1 MRKLILAAVVA
12 LAGVGAFAAISLGD
26 EGSARLELLDG
37 GVDRVSAHRVH
48 APSAAASSSV
58 EASAKRKPKVK
69 YFETA
74 DLAVPA
80 EGDLVSTTCP
90 ARHKVL
96 SGYFLSSGGIVLDVS
111 VLGGSAR
118 EWVFGL
124 LNLTGAPGTAF
135 VGVVCGKKL

>member
-1 MRKLILAAVVA
+1 MSKLILAAVVA

-26 EGSARLELLDG
+26 EGSTRLELLDRS
-37 GVDRVSAHRVH
+37 VDRVSAHRVH
-48 APSAAASSSV
+48 SPSAAASSSV
-58 EASAKRKPKVK
+58 GASAKRKPKVK

-80 EGDLVSTTCP
+80 EGDLVSTPCP
-90 ARHKVL
+90 AGHKVL
-96 SGYFLSSGGIVLDVS
+96 SGYFLSSGGIVLDTS

-118 EWVFGL
+118 EWVFGF